1 MKMEEELMEAPPR
14 LETPM
19 REDPGSPDSS
29 PSTGGDRWKLLQIS
43 GTYRAACFI
52 CWKTPMVLQDK
63 RRSRWSW
70 RGQDAPA
77 SRGGGDGQN
86 FFPQH
91 LAHFL
96 VTVFIRWWEGLC
108 NVILFIFISITSP
121 WMSSDVHCSTTWNNM
136 CFDGND
142 FSETMHSEQNGR
154 FPCNLLQILT

>member
-14 LETPM
+14 VETPM

-29 PSTGGDRWKLLQIS
+29 PSTGGNRWKLLQICKS
-43 GTYRAACFI
+43 VAPIGRPELFAGQHRLE
-52 CWKTPMVLQDK
+52 WWMVLQDK

-108 NVILFIFISITSP
+108 NVILFIFISIP
-121 WMSSDVHCSTTWNNM
+121 IK
-136 CFDGND
+136 
-142 FSETMHSEQNGR
+142 TMRKKQEMKKGQSRNWD
-154 FPCNLLQILT
+154 